1 MSSPKLSSIVL
12 YLFVI
17 LLAIIILSGCTGR
30 PVNDPS
36 PDKEQP
42 SDTFY
47 KPQYDKI
54 QTPAPEISENLLID
68 NISRDLEHFNEKGW
82 DKLYESNEFDCS
94 RMTTFM
100 WDYIRTKYNIP
111 PKVIVAPNREHA
123 WLAVRVRDAGNTD
136 RYLNWTI
143 KGVDYYFI
151 ESTVPQVVTF
161 EKDVYFG
168 GNWYASTSDF
178 YTTRISIA
186 DDPSQAN
193 DLTGGWSTE
202 FRLTKPDIDKL
213 STFNR
218 SINYIPY

>member
-1 MSSPKLSSIVL
+1 MKNTI
-12 YLFVI
+12 I
-17 LLAIIILSGCTGR
+17 IIAAILAIIFFSGCTGR
-30 PVNDPS
+30 FVNDPYV
-36 PDKEQP
+36 DKEQ
-42 SDTFY
+42 TANIIY
-47 KPQYDKI
+47 TPQYDKI
-54 QTPAPEISENLLID
+54 QTITPAQTPSPIPGISENLIID
-68 NISRDLEHFNEKGW
+68 NISRDLKYFNEKGW

-100 WDYIRTKYNIP
+100 WDYLKTKYKIP
-111 PKVIVAPNREHA
+111 PKVIVAPDREHA
-123 WLAVRVRDAGNTD
+123 WLAVRVREAGNTD

-161 EKDVYFG
+161 EKDVHFG
-168 GNWYASTSDF
+168 NNWYASTGDF
-178 YTTRISIA
+178 YTTRIFMA

-213 STFNR
+213 NTFKNQE
-218 SINYIPY
+218 